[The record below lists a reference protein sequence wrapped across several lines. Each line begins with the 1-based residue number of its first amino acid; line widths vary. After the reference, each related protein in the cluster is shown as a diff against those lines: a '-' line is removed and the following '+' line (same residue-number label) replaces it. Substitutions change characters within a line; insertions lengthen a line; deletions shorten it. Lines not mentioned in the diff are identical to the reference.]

1 MIKKLLIIGFAAV
14 LILSLCGITN
24 AAININLPIDPVT
37 LRVQRT
43 GSTYFKSQLKN
54 VPPGYDVTNGT
65 YNGWCAH
72 KVNKIYENQDYVN
85 TYLYSSYNG
94 SLPGHL
100 EHQNWSKVNY
110 IINYKALGATWS
122 QVQDAIWY
130 ILDFRTNLDDK
141 ERSMVENASDYVGT
155 YNTTYFDL
163 TAIIADAGVNVQR
176 HFIEKRF
183 IDPKV
188 TNLVVMDVHNGNLSL
203 SWDPS
208 ATNSYLS
215 HYEIFRDNV
224 LINTTSST
232 CFLDTGLQI
241 GQLYTYKVRAVD
253 VDGNKGLYSDPV
265 SNKSTDTLG
274 PSKVNNLKVDD
285 AYNGNLSLS
294 WSAAFDNSGFIH
306 HYEIFRDDKSI
317 ANVSALSYL
326 DSGLLLNVLYTYKVR
341 AWDASS
347 NFGPFSDPDSNMST
361 YLDDK
366 DPSKVLNLTVKD
378 VHNGNLSLSWSAAF
392 DNSGFIHHYE
402 IFRDDVFLNT
412 STSTSYLDTGLVIG
426 QLYTYKVRAWDAAN
440 NSGPFSDEVSNISTD
455 TLGPSKVNNLK
466 VDDAYNGNLSLSWSA
481 AFDNSGFIH
490 HYEIFRD
497 DKSIANVSALSY
509 LDSGLLLNVLYT
521 YKVRAWDASSNFGPF
536 SDPDSNMSTYLD
548 DKDPSKVLNLTVK
561 DVHNGNL
568 SLSWSAAFDNSGF
581 IHHYEIFRDDVFLN
595 TSTSTSYL
603 DTGLVIGQLYTYKV
617 RAWDAANNSGP
628 FSDNVSNISTDTL
641 PPSKVKNLQVF
652 DALNGK
658 LQLTW
663 NAAKDNVGV
672 HHYEIFRD
680 NKSIDNTT
688 SLNYL
693 DKNLT
698 NGVLYKYN
706 VRAIDAAGN
715 IGELS
720 DDSYGLP
727 SGCDEKPP
735 SKVENL
741 TVTDAFN
748 GKLQLRWSP
757 AKDNVGVHHYEIF
770 RDNKSIGN
778 TSSLEY
784 LDKNLVNGQLYT
796 YKVRAWD
803 ASSNFGPFSD
813 PASGKPTKK
822 SKPNPPSPPNN
833 PKGSSTGSGLK
844 NIPPVADASA
854 GEPYSGFV
862 NENIVFNGSKSYDP
876 DQYIKSYHWDFGD
889 GTSADGKIVNYKYSC
904 PGNYIVK
911 LTVFDTKGASDVNLT
926 NALIHVR
933 NYAPTNPNITGPTEG
948 YINVNYNFT
957 FYSQDDNSDN
967 IKYVIK
973 WGDGSMSESGYMPS
987 GQLFN
992 LSHKWIKPGNYMIT
1006 VTANDSKDNSTT
1018 EFEITI
1024 YDIEIP
1030 EENNFI
1036 LIIFALLALM
1046 FLLFFLLLAKRDKDD
1061 EEEQQN

>member
-440 NSGPFSDEVSNISTD
+440 NSGPFSD
-455 TLGPSKVNNLK
+455 
-466 VDDAYNGNLSLSWSA
+466 
-481 AFDNSGFIH
+481 
-490 HYEIFRD
+490 
-497 DKSIANVSALSY
+497 
-509 LDSGLLLNVLYT
+509 
-521 YKVRAWDASSNFGPF
+521 
-536 SDPDSNMSTYLD
+536 
-548 DKDPSKVLNLTVK
+548 
-561 DVHNGNL
+561 
-568 SLSWSAAFDNSGF
+568 
-581 IHHYEIFRDDVFLN
+581 
-595 TSTSTSYL
+595 
-603 DTGLVIGQLYTYKV
+603 
-617 RAWDAANNSGP
+617 
-628 FSDNVSNISTDTL
+628 NVSNISTDTL

-672 HHYEIFRD
+672 HNYEIFRD

>member
-265 SNKSTDTLG
+265 SNK
-274 PSKVNNLKVDD
+274 
-285 AYNGNLSLS
+285 
-294 WSAAFDNSGFIH
+294 
-306 HYEIFRDDKSI
+306 
-317 ANVSALSYL
+317 
-326 DSGLLLNVLYTYKVR
+326 
-341 AWDASS
+341 
-347 NFGPFSDPDSNMST
+347 
-361 YLDDK
+361 
-366 DPSKVLNLTVKD
+366 
-378 VHNGNLSLSWSAAF
+378 
-392 DNSGFIHHYE
+392 
-402 IFRDDVFLNT
+402 
-412 STSTSYLDTGLVIG
+412 
-426 QLYTYKVRAWDAAN
+426 
-440 NSGPFSDEVSNISTD
+440 STD